1 MFRTRKSGA
10 KRRIVVVT
18 PDAGLGNVVKNAIAA
33 PSGFETEIVDNAL
46 SLGAERLQLP
56 PNGVLIVHL
65 AQPLANELQA
75 LERVTQRAGAAA
87 TPIIVI
93 SDHLDEAAIRALLRL
108 GVVDWLPVQ
117 SAANEINAAFRR
129 AMAKAEPDQQA
140 QSGPGALAFMPSV
153 GGAGATTLAIAA
165 LEIRGRGGPA
175 AREACCI
182 VDLNFQNGTLA
193 DYLDVERRLDL
204 SEIIDTPDR
213 LDPQLLDVSLS
224 RHKSGFAVLAAQ
236 PVLSIEERVDS
247 RMIARLLDLAAPKFR
262 TLVIDMP
269 PVWKTWCENVV
280 RGVDKFFIV
289 SDMSV
294 AGLRHAHTLAELVS
308 EKCGVDLSRSIIVN
322 KFKSFGGGGVKKQ
335 DAQDVLGPYLA
346 GFISDDSKVVRAAQD
361 EGVLPSQLKSRN
373 TLTADLRKIL
383 DAKP

>member
-1 MFRTRKSGA
+1 
-10 KRRIVVVT
+10 
-18 PDAGLGNVVKNAIAA
+18 
-33 PSGFETEIVDNAL
+33 
-46 SLGAERLQLP
+46 
-56 PNGVLIVHL
+56 
-65 AQPLANELQA
+65 
-75 LERVTQRAGAAA
+75 
-87 TPIIVI
+87 
-93 SDHLDEAAIRALLRL
+93 
-108 GVVDWLPVQ
+108 
-117 SAANEINAAFRR
+117 
-129 AMAKAEPDQQA
+129 
-140 QSGPGALAFMPSV
+140 
-153 GGAGATTLAIAA
+153 
-165 LEIRGRGGPA
+165 
-175 AREACCI
+175 
-182 VDLNFQNGTLA
+182 
-193 DYLDVERRLDL
+193 
-204 SEIIDTPDR
+204 
-213 LDPQLLDVSLS
+213 
-224 RHKSGFAVLAAQ
+224 
-236 PVLSIEERVDS
+236 
-247 RMIARLLDLAAPKFR
+247 MIARLLDLAAPKFR

-294 AGLRHAHTLAELVS
+294 AGLRHARTLAQLVS